1 MLDPRAGKALTRA
14 CENRRMSAAP
24 PGPQDPPSDPSDER
38 LTLLSEDLGAA
49 PPARPGAGR
58 LLAAAGSGLLV
69 LALLGWGLPWATG
82 ASWSQIAATVGNL
95 PVWALPAM
103 AVLGA
108 AALLLETMTVRAAV
122 PGARYGT
129 TLLGHTASQ
138 GASLA
143 LPGGSV
149 LGLGLLAWALRRTG
163 IALPVVVT
171 GILAASLVE
180 MALTSVLVPLLG
192 GGALLLGSAVTP
204 AISLR
209 TGWLWAALIAVA
221 GGALVLILCA
231 VLLRR
236 GVLTMLLSRAEGL
249 VPAGTAAEV
258 LRQRDALVGMLR
270 DRAAALALPT
280 LAARAAQWAALW
292 LAIEAVGAEVPLL
305 FTLAVFALGRVL
317 ALVPLTPG
325 GAGISETVSG
335 AVLVALGVA
344 SADAAAAMLLL
355 LVAMLVVPLLAGGAA
370 VALALTSA
378 PRRTTSG

>member
-1 MLDPRAGKALTRA
+1 MLDRWAGKVLTRA
-14 CENRRMSAAP
+14 CENHRMSAAS
-24 PGPQDPPSDPSDER
+24 PGPQDSPSDPSDER
-38 LTLLSEDLGAA
+38 LALLSEDLGAA

-69 LALLGWGLPWATG
+69 LALLVWGLPWATG
-82 ASWSQIAATVGNL
+82 ASWSQIAATVGAL

-103 AVLGA
+103 VALGA
-108 AALLLETMTVRAAV
+108 AALLLEAMTVRTAV

-138 GASLA
+138 GAALA

-149 LGLGLLAWALRRTG
+149 LGLGLLAWILRRTG

-180 MALTSVLVPLLG
+180 MAITSVLIPLLG

-204 AISLR
+204 TGSLQ
-209 TGWLWAALIAVA
+209 TGWLWAALVAVA
-221 GGALVLILCA
+221 GAVLALVLCA

-236 GVLTMLLSRAEGL
+236 GVLSVLLSHAGGL

-258 LRQRDALVGMLR
+258 LRQRDALVAMLR

-292 LAIEAVGAEVPLL
+292 LAITAVGAEVPLL

-335 AVLVALGVA
+335 AVLVGLGVA

-355 LVAMLVVPLLAGGAA
+355 LVAMLAVPLLAGGAA
-370 VALALTSA
+370 VALALARA
-378 PRRTTSG
+378 PRRAATS